1 MKKIILSVGAL
12 GVMSFTAN
20 QLINT
25 YQIAE
30 AINNV
35 QDLQEWMEEDYQ
47 QGKLDQN
54 IASDY
59 LDLLQETEYRLIE
72 FCENNRITNV
82 QDKDYRINED
92 GSMTIIK

>member
-12 GVMSFTAN
+12 GVMSFTTN
-20 QLINT
+20 QLMNT

-54 IASDY
+54 IANDY
-59 LDLLQETEYRLIE
+59 LEILGETEWRLIE

-92 GSMTIIK
+92 GSMTVIK